1 MASAASMGVAVRALM
16 IVLLFVMVAAFAN
29 LFAVD
34 GYISCFDFS
43 ARWGVKILME
53 FSVYTVVMGA
63 WFFYKESG
71 WIKTI
76 IFTLSMYFLGSLLS
90 IGYILVQFF
99 KLSREESSTNPL
111 YFVLARH
118 HTREHTSRIPVV
130 TVRAIFSALAF
141 LTMGALIYT
150 LIKDISGSYAD
161 AFTKCFL
168 ANMIDLYIHAVMF
181 AVWIAYKESSWI
193 RASLWIISLLFFGS
207 ITLCVYIVRQLFSIS
222 PEKPASSIIFSSSDI
237 CEPLLAPHANV

>member
-1 MASAASMGVAVRALM
+1 MVGLIGVRGGG
-16 IVLLFVMVAAFAN
+16 N
-29 LFAVD
+29 DGGSD
-34 GYISCFDFS
+34 GYGDGDGGGGQRNGRLYIIIYD
-43 ARWGVKILME
+43 
-53 FSVYTVVMGA
+53 YTRLVVSA

-161 AFTKCFL
+161 AFTKYVLLSKHDRPLYPCCDVRGMSTF
-168 ANMIDLYIHAVMF
+168 MIYLTLISN
-181 AVWIAYKESSWI
+181 VWIAYKESSWI
-193 RASLWIISLLFFGS
+193 RASLWIISLLFFG
-207 ITLCVYIVRQLFSIS
+207 R
-222 PEKPASSIIFSSSDI
+222 
-237 CEPLLAPHANV
+237 